1 MTLPI
6 TIVRQRSAVAA
17 ARKAL
22 VMIMAAAIPTA
33 GWSLGSDRDFE
44 DKPWTE
50 VEAKLPPF
58 PQAEHLLPFYVS
70 ATTDNKFFIDGQSL
84 AVGSDGVVRFTL
96 VIVSPAGAE
105 NISYEGIRCA
115 TAEQRVY
122 AFGRSDK
129 TWSKARRDQW
139 TTIKNNAL
147 NRHHAELHAEYF
159 CTVGVVLRDAE
170 DVRKALQR
178 GGHPSL
184 KQMPVGRQTP

>member
-1 MTLPI
+1 MTLP
-6 TIVRQRSAVAA
+6 TTFVQRRPMVAA
-17 ARKAL
+17 AARSAL
-22 VMIMAAAIPTA
+22 VVMLAAAIPTT

-44 DKPWTE
+44 DKPWAE

-58 PQAEHLLPFYVS
+58 PQTEHLIPFYVS

-96 VIVSPAGAE
+96 VIVSPSGAE

-129 TWSKARRDQW
+129 TWSKARHDQW
-139 TTIKNNAL
+139 TTIKNNSL

-159 CTVGVVLRDAE
+159 CTVGVILHDA
-170 DVRKALQR
+170 DDARRALQR

-184 KQMPVGRQTP
+184 KQMR